1 MIDNFDL
8 VVLSIVKGCKIVDSL
23 KRLYE
28 SGDVTGEE
36 LALVVG
42 KFARIA
48 LALQKPD
55 LLLESAAAG

>member
-1 MIDNFDL
+1 MPLMIDNFDL

-42 KFARIA
+42 KFIT
-48 LALQKPD
+48 LPEYNYILGI
-55 LLLESAAAG
+55 E